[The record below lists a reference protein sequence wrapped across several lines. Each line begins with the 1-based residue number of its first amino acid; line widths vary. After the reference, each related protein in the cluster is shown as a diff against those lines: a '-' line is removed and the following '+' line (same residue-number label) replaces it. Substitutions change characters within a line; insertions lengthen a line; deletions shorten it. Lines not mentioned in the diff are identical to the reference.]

1 MTPTNFATFLNQ
13 ISTEPLYVLDS
24 KIPIQDYIPLDLS
37 DRNKALKNVDASSSK
52 EFEFFIFEYI
62 KTESAQVAFG
72 GYNEVRTIY
81 QRSAHFNPQNAT
93 PQRNIHLGMDLW
105 IDAKAP
111 VFSPLDATVHSFK
124 NNTNYGDYGPTLILK
139 HHLDG
144 VVFYTLYGHLSL
156 ESLTALKVG
165 QHFEQGEQI
174 AVLGDASINGD
185 YPPHLHF
192 QIVRDLQGF
201 HGDYPGVC
209 AKQDLAFY
217 LNNCSDPNVLLKLKR

>member
-1 MTPTNFATFLNQ
+1 MTPTDFSTFLYQ

-24 KIPIQDYIPLDLS
+24 KIPIHDYIPLDLS
-37 DRNKALKNVDASSSK
+37 DHNQALKNVDTSSSK
-52 EFEFFIFEYI
+52 DFEIFVFEHI
-62 KTESAQVAFG
+62 KSKHAQVAFG

-81 QRSAHFNPQNAT
+81 QRSTHFNPQDVT
-93 PQRNIHLGMDLW
+93 PQRDIHLGMDLW
-105 IDAKAP
+105 IDAGAP
-111 VFSPLDATVHSFK
+111 IFSPLNATVHSFK
-124 NNTNYGDYGPTLILK
+124 NNANYGDYGPTLILE
-139 HHLDG
+139 HNVDG

-165 QHFEQGEQI
+165 QSFEQGENI
-174 AVLGDASINGD
+174 AILGDASINGD

-192 QIVRDLQGF
+192 QIIRDLQGF

-217 LNNCSDPNVLLKLKR
+217 LNNCPDPNVLLKLKR